1 MSDVNHN
8 EMGPVGPADTDAI
21 DLHEIH
27 HADHVHHLHETDK
40 LKHISAFKVVLYAKE
55 EVAYGWNYFAK
66 IHLGDEKYIHARAH
80 KYHDGRIDFYSL
92 HTTIQT
98 AIWTK
103 GDPLVYFNE

>member
-21 DLHEIH
+21 DVRVILTVTFSPLAPSLEFLVFNNVKREIIDKLHEIH

-66 IHLGDEKYIHARAH
+66 IHLGDEKYIHAR
-80 KYHDGRIDFYSL
+80 
-92 HTTIQT
+92 
-98 AIWTK
+98 
-103 GDPLVYFNE
+103 